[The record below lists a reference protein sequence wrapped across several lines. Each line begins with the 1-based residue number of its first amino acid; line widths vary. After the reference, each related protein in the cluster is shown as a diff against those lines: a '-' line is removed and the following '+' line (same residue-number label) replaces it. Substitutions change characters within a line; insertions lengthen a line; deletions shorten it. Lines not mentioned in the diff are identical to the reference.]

1 MRQPRFFIL
10 WLAFILAYLSGDG
23 VCPVVMAA
31 TQEPSSSTGREG
43 VIFSESLTSKMAK
56 AQSLHSAQ
64 GNNPPVPAINSD
76 NTLPKPIMP
85 KPIMPKLVN
94 VSPGA
99 QSEKP
104 SSSAHDALK
113 VVIHVPARQLSVLQG
128 EYRIASYPV
137 GVGRPQFPTPAG
149 KFSIIR
155 KIKHPGWENP
165 YLAAGEMRIEAGQD
179 NPLGT
184 RWLGFK
190 AMPQGEYGIHG
201 TDNPKSVGELSSH
214 GCVRMRIKDV
224 EQLYDWVQVGT
235 PVEVRYEPAWLER
248 SGNQLLLT
256 VYPSWFKQQGKL
268 SADAI
273 QRQIRK
279 QFPTARLDVTAL
291 QYALKNP
298 STKALLI
305 GRFDL
310 REHR

>member
-1 MRQPRFFIL
+1 MQQHRFIVL
-10 WLAFILAYLSGDG
+10 WLVFSMGWLSGDDF
-23 VCPVVMAA
+23 CPLVMAG
-31 TQEPSSSTGREG
+31 TPEFSSSPDT
-43 VIFSESLTSKMAK
+43 V
-56 AQSLHSAQ
+56 
-64 GNNPPVPAINSD
+64 
-76 NTLPKPIMP
+76 LPMP
-85 KPIMPKLVN
+85 KPVN
-94 VSPGA
+94 VLPLPS
-99 QSEKP
+99 KV
-104 SSSAHDALK
+104 SSSAASVIERQSSWQAHAGLR

-190 AMPQGEYGIHG
+190 ATPQGEYGIHG
-201 TDNPKSVGELSSH
+201 TDTPKSVGQLSSH

-256 VYPSWFKQQGKL
+256 VYPNWFKQQGQL
-268 SADAI
+268 SFESI
-273 QRQIRK
+273 QRQISK
-279 QFPTARLDVTAL
+279 QFPTATLDLAAL
-291 QYALKNP
+291 QHALKNP
-298 STKALLI
+298 SAKALLI
-305 GRFDL
+305 GRFDKQK
-310 REHR
+310 HRLSADL